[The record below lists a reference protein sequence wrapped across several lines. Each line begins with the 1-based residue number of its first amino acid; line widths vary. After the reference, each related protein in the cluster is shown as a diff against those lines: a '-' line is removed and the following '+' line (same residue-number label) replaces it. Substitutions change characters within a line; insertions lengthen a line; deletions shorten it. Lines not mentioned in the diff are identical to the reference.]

1 MTQSKPDGGGARAKS
16 NDGPRPRP
24 AKVTDGPRPRRKS
37 ASKAQS
43 ELPGWT
49 NGLRQLYDQ
58 VVDEDLPASFR
69 DLLARLDDQS

>member
-1 MTQSKPDGGGARAKS
+1 MTQSNTYGRGVPAKPKS
-16 NDGPRPRP
+16 GPRAR
-24 AKVTDGPRPRRKS
+24 
-37 ASKAQS
+37 SKPVSKDQS

-58 VVDEDLPASFR
+58 VVDEDLPDSFR